1 MRHVVSFAIVCM
13 VTSGSAFAQGGAA
26 APANPLTQGSRG
38 AYEMVK
44 GYITKA
50 AEQVPENLYGFKATP
65 EVRSLGQL
73 FAHVAD
79 ANYMIC
85 GAAAGETAPGGG
97 VEKSQTTKAG
107 ISAGLAASFAYCDK
121 VWAATTDASAA
132 TPVKMPFG
140 PAMPRL
146 SALSFNTSHDFE
158 HYGNIVTYMRLNKMV
173 PPSSQGQGMR

>member
-1 MRHVVSFAIVCM
+1 MKRVLSLLIAFALAAVP
-13 VTSGSAFAQGGAA
+13 AFAQGGA

-65 EVRSLGQL
+65 DVRSFGQL
-73 FAHVAD
+73 LAHVAD

-85 GAAAGETAPGGG
+85 GAAAGEKAPGGDI
-97 VEKSQTTKAG
+97 EKTKTTKADIG
-107 ISAGLAASFAYCDK
+107 AGLAASFGYCDT

-132 TPVKMPFG
+132 APVKMPFG